1 MVSGTTNN
9 TGDKKMT
16 LSSLIYSFENHHG
29 IGIVYGYSE
38 FGFCLTRYIRHSGD
52 LAFLPDSLTYDW
64 AD

>member
-1 MVSGTTNN
+1 
-9 TGDKKMT
+9 MT

-52 LAFLPDSLTYDW
+52 LAFLPDSLTYEW